1 MLSRILK
8 KALYIGLGALLLAAC
23 HSTTEEKKEP
33 AKEKR
38 FMYNDYNDV
47 QIPTAEKFG
56 ISPIENRDTN
66 FAAIPKLELVE
77 SDDLLMIEPLT
88 HSVPYLTSNAKAL
101 LQEIARQFRDSLDAR
116 GARPYCLHT
125 TSLLRTLKDI
135 EKLQS
140 VNSNASAKSAH
151 TYGTTF
157 DIAHNNFNPSPKL
170 DKNPGTNLSDNE
182 LKHIL
187 AHVLFRL
194 RMQKKCWVLIEER
207 QKCFHITVNS

>member
-1 MLSRILK
+1 
-8 KALYIGLGALLLAAC
+8 
-23 HSTTEEKKEP
+23 
-33 AKEKR
+33 
-38 FMYNDYNDV
+38 MYNDYNDV
-47 QIPTAEKFG
+47 QIPAAEKFG
-56 ISPIENRDTN
+56 ITPIENRDTN

-77 SDDLLMIEPLT
+77 SNDLLVIEPLT
-88 HSVPYLTSNAKAL
+88 HSVPYLTPNAKAL
-101 LQEIARQFRDSLDAR
+101 LQEIARQFKDSLDAR
-116 GARPYCLHT
+116 GARPYCLHA

-135 EKLQS
+135 DKLQN

-151 TYGTTF
+151 AYGTTF
-157 DIAHNNFNPSPKL
+157 DIAHNNFNPVPKFDKSPGK
-170 DKNPGTNLSDNE
+170 DFSNKE